1 MERRATVELF
11 EQIRREYEFGVG
23 TIKGVADKLGVHRRM
38 VRQALANAEPP
49 ERKQSKRERRV
60 IGPLLPFIDAIL
72 EADHNA
78 PRKQRHTAHRIFERI
93 RTELPEHQVAEVTVR
108 LYVRERKREL
118 GWSTRATCVP
128 QSYAPGQEAQVDWYE
143 AWAELSGELMLL
155 QVFSIRSMVSGAAFH
170 RAYHRATQQAFLE
183 AHEHAFRYFQGV
195 FRLLRYDNLKSA
207 VKKILR
213 GYRREETARFIAFRS
228 HWRFQ
233 SDFCSPAEPHEKGG
247 IEGEAGYFR
256 RNHWVPIPNARDL
269 AELNAQLLAA
279 CREDERRLIAG
290 HKEPV
295 GALVIEERAQLL
307 PLAEQGFELAD
318 ISFPR
323 VDGLGCV
330 RVRTNFYSAPAPPG
344 KTVEVR
350 LYPSHVQVRD
360 EGRCIALHERCY
372 ERHQQVLDL
381 EHYLDVLERKPGA
394 LLGSK
399 PLASWRERGLWP
411 QSYDR
416 LLDDLIRRHG
426 KQSGTRQMIQVLSL
440 IKPHGHDRV
449 RTAVEEAVSLGCADA
464 AAIRH
469 LVEAAELTH
478 ARDAIIELDT
488 LSRFERP
495 LPVMTD
501 YDGLLDQEVTP

>member
-1 MERRATVELF
+1 MELF
-11 EQIRREYEFGVG
+11 EQIRREYEFGIG
-23 TIKGVADKLGVHRRM
+23 TITGVAHKLGVHRRM

-49 ERKQSKRERRV
+49 ERKQSERERRV
-60 IGPLLPFIDAIL
+60 IGPLRPFIDAIL
-72 EADHNA
+72 KADRKA
-78 PRKQRHTAHRIFERI
+78 PRKQRHTAHRIYERI
-93 RTELPEHQVAEVTVR
+93 RTELPEHKVAEVTVR

-128 QSYAPGQEAQVDWYE
+128 QSYAPGQEGQVDWYE
-143 AWAELSGELMLL
+143 AWAELSGELTLL
-155 QVFSIRSMVSGAAFH
+155 QVFSMRSMVSGAAFH

-183 AHEHAFRYFQGV
+183 AHEHAFQYFQGV

-213 GYRREETARFIAFRS
+213 GFRREETARFIAFRS

-233 SDFCSPAEPHEKGG
+233 SEFCTPAEPHEKGG

-256 RNHWVPIPNARDL
+256 RNHWVPIPKAQDL

-279 CREDERRLIAG
+279 CREDERRLIVG
-290 HKEPV
+290 HKQPV
-295 GALVIEERAQLL
+295 GALVIEERAHLL
-307 PLAEQGFELAD
+307 PLAGQGFELAD

-330 RVRTNFYSAPAPPG
+330 RVRTNLYSAPAPPG

-350 LYPSHVQVRD
+350 LYPSHVEVRH

-394 LLGSK
+394 LIGSK
-399 PLASWRERGLWP
+399 PLISWRERGLWP

-416 LLDDLIRRHG
+416 LLDELIRRHG

-440 IKPHGHDRV
+440 IKPHGHERV
-449 RTAVEEAVSLGCADA
+449 RTAVEQAVSFGCADA

-469 LVEAAELTH
+469 LVEAADLTH
-478 ARDAIIELDT
+478 ARDAIIELDS

-495 LPVMTD
+495 LPVISD
-501 YDGLLDQEVTP
+501 YDRLLDQEVAP